1 MPSFVVETL
10 IGNSISSRQ
19 KLLSEDLLSMI
30 RLLAF
35 LADKNTCWKL

>member
-1 MPSFVVETL
+1 MASFVVETL

-19 KLLSEDLLSMI
+19 KLLSQDLSSMI

-35 LADKNTCWKL
+35 LADKNTCWKV